1 MKKLIIPAA
10 IALAAI
16 TSCQNGSLDVPEE
29 QGSFSIKARVEA
41 LADTKSSVT
50 DKGVFSW
57 LKGDGIAVYDGS
69 VFRSYYAQADGATA
83 TFTGEVSTT
92 LQKVAVSPAGLN
104 PSYSE
109 TALNVTLPAS
119 YKWVENQTNAPM
131 ISEFDE
137 ISKGLTFKYLGGIVK
152 IQLKNVPANATK
164 FVFTTS
170 KDITGEYA
178 ISVQEDSTKI
188 IASKGNATENKVTF
202 TFDAGSAVRDM
213 DFYIPVPVGEY
224 TFAMGVYQND
234 DTSIL
239 TKTSTKTHTVAR
251 KGLLI
256 INPISIGSTTGGG
269 ESAKVTSI
277 IPSSHK
283 GTFYLPS
290 TTGTVDLTVEANTN
304 AVEVVYAY
312 GGDKPANVNVLCAGD
327 VKDLTITLPESHVE
341 LSGTSAGIVTIS
353 SINSSTSASTLVLAN
368 TVKVSDLTIAK
379 GSATIGCEVAKV
391 TVAASTTTGD
401 VPVIEVTQTGKVTES
416 FTNNNASAVVIAV
429 NGVASD
435 DKAAGDGQIKGASG
449 DNTNIYTPG
458 EYLVKYLGANG
469 TAVLDKDLEG
479 DIVIA
484 NGTVLTVNLNGHTIT
499 NVKGDTFIVEK
510 GASLTIEGEGT
521 VDNITN
527 GKACIYNNGTVILN
541 GGTYTRSAEA
551 GTSTSS
557 SGGNSY
563 YNILNHG
570 TMTIADGVTVSS
582 TGSFSSLIA
591 NGYYKYTD
599 SNPRTGYVEGANEA
613 NASLTI
619 NGGSFA
625 GGINTIKN
633 DDGATL
639 VINGGTFANTTQACV
654 QNNHI
659 ATING
664 GTFNPSGAVAVQSR
678 HYNDTYNL
686 GKTTITGGTFN
697 GSLVTYNGGTF
708 EISGGTFNG
717 SLVAKDGTFKISN
730 GTFYGSL
737 EAYNGGTF
745 EISGGTFYEQVVA
758 YAGGTI
764 KISDWS
770 LYNQCKAEKGGTL
783 QLGIY

>member
-50 DKGVFSW
+50 DEGVFSW
-57 LKGDGIAVYDGS
+57 MKGDGIAVYDGS
-69 VFRSYYAQADGATA
+69 AFHSYYAQADGATA
-83 TFTGEVSTT
+83 TFTGEKSES
-92 LQKVAVSPAGLN
+92 LQSVAVSPAGLN

-109 TALNVTLPAS
+109 TTLKVTLPAS

-131 ISEFDE
+131 ISEFDD

-152 IQLKNVPANATK
+152 IQLKNVPVTATK

-170 KDITGEYA
+170 KDITGEYV
-178 ISVQEDSTKI
+178 ISEQASEKI
-188 IASKGNATENKVTF
+188 IASKGYTTENKVTF

-234 DTSIL
+234 NTPIL
-239 TKTSTKTHTVAR
+239 TKTSTKTHSVAR

-269 ESAKVTSI
+269 ESSKVTSV

-327 VKDLTITLPESHVE
+327 VSDLTITLPESHVE
-341 LSGTSAGIVTIS
+341 LSGTTENVVTIS

-429 NGVASD
+429 NGLASGD
-435 DKAAGDGQIKGASG
+435 QAAGDGQIKGATG
-449 DNTNIYTPG
+449 QNIYTPG
-458 EYLVKYLGANG
+458 DYLVKYLGATG
-469 TAVLDKDLEG
+469 TAELDKDLEG

-484 NGTVLTVNLNGHTIT
+484 SGTNLTVNLNGHTIT

-521 VDNITN
+521 VDNVTN

-551 GTSTSS
+551 STSTSS

-570 TMTIADGVTVSS
+570 TMTIAEGVTVSS
-582 TGSFSSLIA
+582 TGSFSSLIE
-591 NGYYKYTD
+591 NGYYNYTA
-599 SNPRTGYVEGANEA
+599 SNPRTGYVAGTNEA

-678 HYNDTYNL
+678 HFNDTYNL
-686 GKTTITGGTFN
+686 GKTTISGGTFN

-708 EISGGTFNG
+708 EITGGTFNG
-717 SLVAKDGTFKISN
+717 SLVAKDGTFKISD
-730 GTFYGSL
+730 GTFNGL
-737 EAYNGGTF
+737 VEAYDGGTF
-745 EISGGTFYEQVVA
+745 EISGGTFYESVVA
-758 YAGGTI
+758 YEGGTI
-764 KISDWS
+764 KVGSGNFKNGFEVI
-770 LYNQCKAEKGGTL
+770 GGTIKWGL
-783 QLGIY
+783 

>member
-50 DKGVFSW
+50 DEGVFSW

-69 VFRSYYAQADGATA
+69 TFLSYYAQADGATA
-83 TFTGEVSTT
+83 TFAGEASTS
-92 LQKVAVSPAGLN
+92 LQSVAVSPAGLN

-109 TALNVTLPAS
+109 TTLKVTLPAS

-131 ISEFDE
+131 ISEFDD

-152 IQLKNVPANATK
+152 IQLKNVPVNATK

-170 KDITGEYA
+170 KDITGEYV
-178 ISVQEDSTKI
+178 ISEQGSEKI
-188 IASKGNATENKVTF
+188 IASKGNTTENEVTF
-202 TFDAGSAVRDM
+202 TFDAGSEARDM

-224 TFAMGVYQND
+224 TFAMGVYQKD
-234 DTSIL
+234 GTPIL
-239 TKTSTKTHTVAR
+239 TKTSTKTHSVAR

-269 ESAKVTSI
+269 ESSKVTSV

-290 TTGTVDLTVEANTN
+290 TTDTVDLTVEANTN

-327 VKDLTITLPESHVE
+327 VSDLTISLPESHVE
-341 LSGTSAGIVTIS
+341 LSGTAENVVTIS

-379 GSATIGCEVAKV
+379 GSATIGCEVARV

-401 VPVIEVTQTGKVTES
+401 APVIEVTQTGKVTES

-429 NGVASD
+429 NGLASGD
-435 DKAAGDGQIKGASG
+435 QAAGDGQIKGATG
-449 DNTNIYTPG
+449 QNIYTPG
-458 EYLVKYLGANG
+458 DYLVKYLGANG
-469 TAVLDKDLEG
+469 KAVLDKDLEG

-484 NGTVLTVNLNGHTIT
+484 NGTTLTVNLNGHTIT

-510 GASLTIEGEGT
+510 GASLTIEGKGT

-551 GTSTSS
+551 STSTSS

-599 SNPRTGYVEGANEA
+599 SNPRTGYVEGTNEA

-678 HYNDTYNL
+678 HFNDTYNL
-686 GKTTITGGTFN
+686 GKTTISGGTFN

-717 SLVAKDGTFKISN
+717 SLVAKDGTFEISA
-730 GTFYGSL
+730 GTFNGLL

-745 EISGGTFYEQVVA
+745 EISGGTFYESVVA
-758 YAGGTI
+758 YEGGTI
-764 KISDWS
+764 KMGGG
-770 LYNQCKAEKGGTL
+770 NFKNGCVAKGGTI
-783 QLGIY
+783 QYDI

>member
-1 MKKLIIPAA
+1 MKKLIIPAV

-50 DKGVFSW
+50 DDGVFSW

-69 VFRSYYAQADGATA
+69 AFHSYYAQADGATA
-83 TFTGEVSTT
+83 TFTGEESES
-92 LQKVAVSPAGLN
+92 LQSVAVSPAGLN

-109 TALNVTLPAS
+109 TALKVTLPAS

-131 ISEFDE
+131 ISEFDN
-137 ISKGLTFKYLGGIVK
+137 ISDGLTFKYLGGIVK
-152 IQLKNVPANATK
+152 IQLKNVPVTATK

-178 ISVQEDSTKI
+178 ISEQDSEKI
-188 IASKGNATENKVTF
+188 IASKGSTTENEVTF
-202 TFDAGSAVRDM
+202 TFDAGSVVRDM

-224 TFAMGVYQND
+224 TFAMGVYQKDN
-234 DTSIL
+234 TPIL
-239 TKTSTKTHTVAR
+239 TKTSTKNHTVAR

-269 ESAKVTSI
+269 ESGKVTSV

-327 VKDLTITLPESHVE
+327 VSDLTITLPESHVE
-341 LSGTSAGIVTIS
+341 LSGTTENVVTIS

-368 TVKVSDLTIAK
+368 TVKVSELTIAK

-429 NGVASD
+429 NGLASGD
-435 DKAAGDGQIKGASG
+435 QAAGDGQIKGASG
-449 DNTNIYTPG
+449 ENTNIYTPG

-484 NGTVLTVNLNGHTIT
+484 NGTTLTVNLNGHTIT

-510 GASLTIEGEGT
+510 GAKLTIEGEGT
-521 VDNITN
+521 VDNVTN

-551 GTSTSS
+551 STSTSS

-570 TMTIADGVTVSS
+570 TMTIAEGVTVSS

-599 SNPRTGYVEGANEA
+599 SNPRTGYVEGTNEA

-678 HYNDTYNL
+678 HFNDTYNL
-686 GKTTITGGTFN
+686 GKTTISGGTFN

-745 EISGGTFYEQVVA
+745 EISGGTFYESVVA
-758 YAGGTI
+758 YEGGTI
-764 KISDWS
+764 KISDFS
-770 LYNQCKAEKGGTL
+770 LYNQCKVEKGGTL
-783 QLGIY
+783 MFGI